1 MIGLRKEAISMKG
14 YAKAIVTACVVAFAI
29 LLPAAQAG
37 VPRGVG
43 LLTGH
48 ESHCVGG
55 PFGSGE
61 DVTLTL
67 SAGSSFWIDD
77 MHFLVQEATITFTGN
92 PVPLVY
98 SSGVKTGLRD
108 VTVTCSGDFPA
119 TDTSPG
125 YHVVSHDVL
134 VR

>member
-1 MIGLRKEAISMKG
+1 MKR
-14 YAKAIVTACVVAFAI
+14 YLKAIVAACVVAFAI

-37 VPRGVG
+37 APRGVG

-55 PFGSGE
+55 PFGSGM

-67 SAGSSFWIDD
+67 SAGSSFWVGD
-77 MHFLVQEATITFTGN
+77 MHFLVQEATITFAGD

-98 SSGVKTGLRD
+98 SSGMKTGLAG

-119 TDTSPG
+119 SDTSPG